1 MQWNTDAQSYDY
13 VRISLTYKLTVRR
26 QSTKQA
32 WEYQRSYNTDVLIGY
47 SLKKLE
53 VKSCHFSLI
62 YLSFDLHCFNFIKIN
77 SILCWVWTYAHFKMI
92 QSSFL
97 VTLVY
102 FVIFVITITESTRSI
117 EYLGQIQQRRER
129 RHRKYGNSLIKDGF
143 DIKSKLITLFQVSH
157 AFSFFLFS

>member
-1 MQWNTDAQSYDY
+1 
-13 VRISLTYKLTVRR
+13 
-26 QSTKQA
+26 
-32 WEYQRSYNTDVLIGY
+32 
-47 SLKKLE
+47 
-53 VKSCHFSLI
+53 
-62 YLSFDLHCFNFIKIN
+62 
-77 SILCWVWTYAHFKMI
+77 MI

-143 DIKSKLITLFQVSH
+143 DINKSKLKTVSKVSH
-157 AFSFFLFS
+157 EFSFKFMS